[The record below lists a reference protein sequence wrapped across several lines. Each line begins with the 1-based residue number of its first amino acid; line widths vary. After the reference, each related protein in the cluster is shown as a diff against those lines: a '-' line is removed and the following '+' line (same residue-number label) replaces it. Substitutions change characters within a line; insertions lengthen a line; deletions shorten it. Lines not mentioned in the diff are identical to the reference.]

1 MHSRVNQAYFK
12 YVKCLEYR
20 NPEVFMFVWLSV
32 IFLTPKVHAQKH
44 WGDIVCYVACHEEY
58 DLHTSEK
65 NSQNDQ
71 HQRGN

>member
-32 IFLTPKVHAQKH
+32 IFLTHPKYMHRNT
-44 WGDIVCYVACHEEY
+44 EE
-58 DLHTSEK
+58 T
-65 NSQNDQ
+65 
-71 HQRGN
+71 